1 MTRLTVTPESGG
13 PPAAVHTDFADIAK
27 QLDGIGVLLER
38 WEADRPLAEGAGQDE
53 ILAAYADPVARLK
66 ALYGFQSADV
76 IAVSPETPGKEALRE
91 KFLSEHT
98 HADHEVRFFVAGRGL
113 FFLHPDERVFG
124 VLCEAGDLISVPAR
138 TRHWF
143 DLGEAPEL
151 RCIRLFTTPEGWV
164 ADYTGSDIAT
174 RFPTLEAFPGA
185 RA

>member
-1 MTRLTVTPESGG
+1 MTMLTVTPESGG
-13 PPAAVHTDFADIAK
+13 DPAAVYGDFADIQK
-27 QLDGIGVLLER
+27 QLDGIGILLER
-38 WEADRPLAEGAGQDE
+38 WEADRPLGPDAVQDDV
-53 ILAAYADPVARLK
+53 LAAYAGPVARLK
-66 ALYGFQSADV
+66 DAYGFQSADV

-98 HADHEVRFFVAGRGL
+98 HADHEVRFFIAGRGL

-124 VLCEAGDLISVPAR
+124 VLCDAGDLISVPAG

-143 DLGEAPEL
+143 DMGAEPDL

-164 ADYTGSDIAT
+164 ADYTGSDIAD
-174 RFPTLEAFPGA
+174 RFPTLDTYLSA